1 MRWFEQALEDLVGL
15 AFALKDPDV
24 GFLRYE
30 NLEQWPQKEFDIIEG
45 GIGNSS
51 FGFSQAIQT
60 LRNMMHSKPEPVVIR
75 DKDEPDERFLE
86 IDRCELF
93 YVDDEDPHFDRLD
106 PEVIK
111 EMKRRLAKQ
120 RVNLFG
126 M

>member
-75 DKDEPDERFLE
+75 DKDEPDERFL
-86 IDRCELF
+86 RSTAASCSTWM
-93 YVDDEDPHFDRLD
+93 
-106 PEVIK
+106 
-111 EMKRRLAKQ
+111 MKTRTLTGLTRK
-120 RVNLFG
+120 
-126 M
+126 